1 MRVENYETKSVG
13 IRFKPL
19 NGTKFSVDE
28 NGDLI
33 ATCDIPYRADIY
45 DHSQYICG
53 SEEIMA
59 LEGTFFCAG
68 TRYST
73 KFIISYIDTHEDKNG
88 ELFTADKRLWM
99 RQADTVIVSKQGTAA
114 ESKAS

>member
-1 MRVENYETKSVG
+1 MRVDNYETKSVE

-19 NGTKFSVDE
+19 NGTKFSIAE

-33 ATCDIPYRADIY
+33 ATCDVPYRADIY

-53 SEEIMA
+53 SAEIMA

-68 TRYST
+68 TRYDS

-88 ELFTADKRLWM
+88 ELFTSDKKLWIRQDDTAMVDEHTADVEK
-99 RQADTVIVSKQGTAA
+99 
-114 ESKAS
+114 KAS